1 MPCSEIYFL
10 QESCDMILILQKK
23 KNYGIWYWVG
33 FLAPASVSFCVY
45 HILTLS

>member
-23 KNYGIWYWVG
+23 KKIMVYGIGWD
-33 FLAPASVSFCVY
+33 FLLRLLYHSVFIIYS
-45 HILTLS
+45 H

>member
-23 KNYGIWYWVG
+23 NMVYGIGWD
-33 FLAPASVSFCVY
+33 FLLWLLYHSVFIIYS
-45 HILTLS
+45 H